1 MTLGDLLTI
10 FLIVMGIC
18 LLVMAILSLAKRK
31 MTEPFCLAW
40 AVVSVLIVICGILIE
55 PSELERY
62 VSLRILILIFLI
74 MIGIVWILWFIS
86 TQLSILMRKNQ
97 ELAMQISLLNQDSER
112 MLKKLEE
119 LEKRFEV
126 MIYKN
131 EKSFVCDQYAWRS
144 RSRKSSDRASETF
157 PERTV

>member
-10 FLIVMGIC
+10 FLIVMGIF

-31 MTEPFCLAW
+31 MTEPFCLAL
-40 AVVSVLIVICGILIE
+40 AIVSVLLVICGILIE

-74 MIGIVWILWFIS
+74 TIGAAWTLWFIS

-97 ELAMQISLLNQDSER
+97 ELAMQISLLNRDSER
-112 MLKKLEE
+112 MMKKLEE
-119 LEKRFEV
+119 LEKR
-126 MIYKN
+126 I
-131 EKSFVCDQYAWRS
+131 DQHFAGGDDLQ
-144 RSRKSSDRASETF
+144 K
-157 PERTV
+157 

>member
-10 FLIVMGIC
+10 FLIVMGIF

-40 AVVSVLIVICGILIE
+40 AIVSVLLVICGILIE

-62 VSLRILILIFLI
+62 VSLRILILIFL
-74 MIGIVWILWFIS
+74 WFIS

-97 ELAMQISLLNQDSER
+97 ELAMQISLLNRDSER
-112 MLKKLEE
+112 MMKKLEE
-119 LEKRFEV
+119 LEKR
-126 MIYKN
+126 I
-131 EKSFVCDQYAWRS
+131 DQHFAGGDDLQ
-144 RSRKSSDRASETF
+144 K
-157 PERTV
+157 

>member
-10 FLIVMGIC
+10 FLIMMGIC

-40 AVVSVLIVICGILIE
+40 AIVSVLLVICGILIE

-74 MIGIVWILWFIS
+74 TIGVVWSRCGIS
-86 TQLSILMRKNQ
+86 TQQTFLGGGNQ

-119 LEKRFEV
+119 LEKR
-126 MIYKN
+126 I
-131 EKSFVCDQYAWRS
+131 DQHFAGGDDLQ
-144 RSRKSSDRASETF
+144 K
-157 PERTV
+157 